1 MKKLNKKGFTLTE
14 LIVVIAVIAILAAVL
29 IPALTGYISTARQSA
44 FEQEAAGIND
54 ILEGYLTEA
63 AADQLKTEKQGDKE
77 VVVETFAD
85 YYAEIAEEDLDAE
98 ITIEVGEKD
107 DDGKIVVTYKQADR
121 DPYEVTFS
129 GVLATELNTLYT
141 ETFKND
147 DGTNK
152 LFVKTPT
159 TPAPTPAP

>member
-29 IPALTGYISTARQSA
+29 IPALTGYISKARQSA

-63 AADQLKTEKQGDKE
+63 AADQLDTDVNGKVT
-77 VVVETFAD
+77 ETFAD

-107 DDGKIVVTYKQADR
+107 AAGKIVVTYKQADR
-121 DPYEVTFS
+121 DDYEVTFS

-141 ETFKND
+141 ETFYNNNNTADTAD
-147 DGTNK
+147 DVYT
-152 LFVKTPT
+152 LFVKTNT
-159 TPAPTPAP
+159 GNN